1 MSWAC
6 LSWGCRRWDSWI
18 SSRIMQASCRISQL
32 GCLGLP
38 SRVLFRS
45 YHMHHAIVTMSS
57 SSFVPTCWKQIRCQS
72 RYMKSLQWMP
82 LSSKEMPESVQI
94 SRALVQSQKS
104 GLLLSAA
111 KLQASQFASSRT
123 YRRQRLVFVGKVS
136 RHAFH
141 VQVLILFGILR
152 LHIVCQ
158 NELLSCPWEV
168 LSEFVAKV
176 RDNATL

>member
-1 MSWAC
+1 
-6 LSWGCRRWDSWI
+6 
-18 SSRIMQASCRISQL
+18 
-32 GCLGLP
+32 
-38 SRVLFRS
+38 
-45 YHMHHAIVTMSS
+45 
-57 SSFVPTCWKQIRCQS
+57 
-72 RYMKSLQWMP
+72 MP

-94 SRALVQSQKS
+94 SRALVQSQKR

-111 KLQASQFASSRT
+111 KLQASQFASST

-141 VQVLILFGILR
+141 VKVLILFGILR
-152 LHIVCQ
+152 PHIVCQ
-158 NELLSCPWEV
+158 NELLSCPWEL